1 MITFIIGV
9 FILWV
14 INLELNPAITN
25 VWLRPDINGEISF
38 CPFNLVLLLIKP
50 FQELWMWNPVFW
62 DINFYTFFIIVY
74 FSYNYI
80 IEFWNI
86 HQYLKMD

>member
-1 MITFIIGV
+1 MIIDIIV
-9 FILWV
+9 IFTLWSV
-14 INLELNPAITN
+14 NLELNPTITN
-25 VWLRPDINGEISF
+25 VWLRPDINGELKF

-50 FQELWMWNPVFW
+50 FQELWMWKPIFW

-80 IEFWNI
+80 IEFWEI
-86 HQYLKMD
+86 HQCLDQN

>member
-14 INLELNPAITN
+14 INLELNPTITN
-25 VWLRPDINGEISF
+25 VLLRPDINGEISF
-38 CPFNLVLLLIKP
+38 CPFNLVLILIKP
-50 FQELWMWNPVFW
+50 FKELWMWNPVFW

-74 FSYNYI
+74 FSYNYTVGI
-80 IEFWNI
+80 V
-86 HQYLKMD
+86 K

>member
-1 MITFIIGV
+1 MIIDIIV
-9 FILWV
+9 IFTLWAV
-14 INLELNPAITN
+14 NLELNPTITN
-25 VWLRPDINGEISF
+25 VWLRPDINGELKF

-50 FQELWMWNPVFW
+50 FQELWMWQPIFW

-80 IEFWNI
+80 IEFWKI
-86 HQYLKMD
+86 HQCLDQN